1 LSLDLRTVLSPSQV
15 IEIIRNAKGTIDSQI
30 KEIHQEISDA
40 NAMSILSQGDKE
52 VLNEEGLPIKDIRED
67 VFRENEGTRAVLAEE
82 ETTKKYTMDEI
93 YKMMDEAAAEER
105 AELEALQQK
114 QNTVQQM
121 KEKEKE
127 EIQVDA
133 TAGQGL
139 EVGQVSGEE
148 LLAKLV
154 DDSKKRYNPI
164 DDTWIEDEAEL
175 SGEDDYYNEEHSAD
189 YDDDEEEGEE
199 TEEEDQYG
207 RTRGYFIPPGLYKG
221 STKDKGVKF
230 ASFEKPAERH
240 IEPVDKPIKSA
251 LKKTNIP
258 QSPLLSS
265 STAPLL
271 SSGMATNIV
280 ERDPN
285 RNVYPSYLSL
295 IIGYPNQRYQGS
307 TQNESFQSG

>member
-30 KEIHQEISDA
+30 KEIHKEISDA

-52 VLNEEGLPIKDIRED
+52 VLNEEGLPIRDIRED
-67 VFRENEGTRAVLAEE
+67 VFQENEGTRAVLAEE
-82 ETTKKYTMDEI
+82 EPTKKYTMEEI
-93 YKMMDEAAAEER
+93 DRMMDEAAAEER
-105 AELEALQQK
+105 AELEALQQT
-114 QNTVQQM
+114 QPTVQQL
-121 KEKEKE
+121 KEKAKE

-139 EVGQVSGEE
+139 DVGQVNGEE

-175 SGEDDYYNEEHSAD
+175 SGEDDYYNEEPSAD
-189 YDDDEEEGEE
+189 YDYDDNDEEE
-199 TEEEDQYG
+199 EEEDQYG

-221 STKDKGVKF
+221 ATKDKGVKF
-230 ASFEKPAERH
+230 ASFEKPAERS

-258 QSPLLSS
+258 QSPLLTS

-271 SSGMATNIV
+271 SSGMATNIM

-285 RNVYPSYLSL
+285 RIVYPLYSSL
-295 IIGYPNQRYQGS
+295 MVGYPTQRYQGS
-307 TQNESFQSG
+307 TQNESFQSS

>member
-1 LSLDLRTVLSPSQV
+1 
-15 IEIIRNAKGTIDSQI
+15 
-30 KEIHQEISDA
+30 
-40 NAMSILSQGDKE
+40 
-52 VLNEEGLPIKDIRED
+52 
-67 VFRENEGTRAVLAEE
+67 
-82 ETTKKYTMDEI
+82 
-93 YKMMDEAAAEER
+93 
-105 AELEALQQK
+105 LQQK
-114 QNTVQQM
+114 QHTVQQV
-121 KEKEKE
+121 KEKGKE
-127 EIQVDA
+127 ELQVDA
-133 TAGQGL
+133 TAGEGL

-199 TEEEDQYG
+199 EEEEDQYG

-221 STKDKGVKF
+221 ATKDKGVKF

-240 IEPVDKPIKSA
+240 IELVDKPIKSA

-258 QSPLLSS
+258 QSPHLSS

-307 TQNESFQSG
+307 TQNKSFQSG